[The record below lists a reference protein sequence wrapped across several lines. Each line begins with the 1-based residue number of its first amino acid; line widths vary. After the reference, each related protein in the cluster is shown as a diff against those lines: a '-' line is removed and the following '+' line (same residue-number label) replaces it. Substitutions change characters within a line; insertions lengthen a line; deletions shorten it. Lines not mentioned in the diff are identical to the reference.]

1 MSEVAIQEQSVVPR
15 IEGEVPGAK
24 SVALHAREAEHMTG
38 YSSQA
43 RLFPVA
49 FEKGD
54 GVTLTDVDGNTYL
67 DFSSGIYV
75 TGLGHCHPKVTEAV
89 QRAAATLMNAH
100 DFTTPQKVEAVER
113 LTERSMGD
121 LEGIQFFDSGA
132 GAVEAALRIARAAT
146 GNYEF
151 LSFHRDYHGKTMG
164 AVSLARLDR
173 SQGPRA
179 PGFVLAPRPDVYRR
193 PVGITDGEQAED
205 ALALVREVIR
215 EETLGKLAGIVL
227 EPIQGHGGTIIPPD
241 GFIQGLRE
249 LCDELGAMLI
259 ADEVL
264 TGCGRTGRWF
274 AMEHWD
280 TTPDIM
286 TLGKQLGNGFPVS
299 AVLVRSPY
307 KGAVET
313 ISASTSYGGNPMAC
327 AAIVASLEV
336 IEEEGLVQR
345 SAELGDLMLSRMAE
359 IESRHPIV
367 GNVRG
372 KGLLLAI
379 ELVKDRTTREPYPE
393 AGAEVYQRAYKK
405 GLAWIP
411 AGHILR
417 LSPAMV
423 MDDDLALRGLDIIEE
438 AIAETEAALGFEGG
452 AS

>member
-1 MSEVAIQEQSVVPR
+1 MSDVAIQERSVVPR
-15 IEGEVPGAK
+15 IAGDAPGPK
-24 SVALHAREAEHMTG
+24 SAALHAREAQHMTG

-49 FEKGD
+49 FEKGE

-100 DFTTPQKVEAVER
+100 DFTTPQKVEAVEL

-121 LEGIQFFDSGA
+121 LEGLQFFDSGA

-193 PVGITDGEQAED
+193 PVGMTDAEHAQE

-227 EPIQGHGGTIIPPD
+227 EPIQGHGGSIIPPD

-249 LCDELGAMLI
+249 LCDELGALLI

-264 TGCGRTGRWF
+264 TGFGRTGRWF

-280 TTPDIM
+280 TLPDIM

-299 AVLVRSPY
+299 AVMVRSPY
-307 KGAVET
+307 KDAVGT
-313 ISASTSYGGNPMAC
+313 ISASTSFGGNPMAC
-327 AAIVASLEV
+327 AAIVASIKV

-372 KGLLLAI
+372 KGLLMAI

-393 AGAEVYQRAYKK
+393 AGVEVYQRAYKK

-438 AIAETEAALGFEGG
+438 AIAETEAAGFEGG